1 MLNVDNTVLMVVDI
15 QEKLSRSMHARE
27 ELIANARR
35 IIKGARVLG
44 VPVICT
50 EQNPK
55 GLGLTVPEVRELLP
69 DVTPIGKF
77 HFSCCDSTECKQQLK
92 QLGRRSVLIAGIETH
107 ICVFQTAADLVS
119 SGFHAEVVA
128 DACSSRTP
136 QNKLIGL
143 DKCRAAGA
151 HVSSVE
157 TALFELLKA
166 AEGPLFK
173 EILNLVK

>member
-1 MLNVDNTVLMVVDI
+1 MLEADNTALLVVDI
-15 QEKLSRSMHARE
+15 QEKLSRTMHARE

-35 IIKGARVLG
+35 LIQGARVLG
-44 VPVICT
+44 VPVILT

-55 GLGLTVPEVRELLP
+55 GLGPTVAEVRELLP
-69 DVTPIGKF
+69 EVTAISKF
-77 HFSCCDSTECKQQLK
+77 SFSCCTSAECQQALK
-92 QLGRRSVLIAGIETH
+92 QLDRGCVLIAGIETH
-107 ICVFQTAADLVS
+107 ICVFQTAADLVTA
-119 SGFHAEVVA
+119 GVHAEVVA

-136 QNKLIGL
+136 GNKLIGL

-151 HVSSVE
+151 VVTSVE

-173 EILNLVK
+173 EILSIVK

>member
-1 MLNVDNTVLMVVDI
+1 MLSADDTTLLVVDI
-15 QEKLSRSMHARE
+15 QEKLSRTMHARQ

-35 IIKGARVLG
+35 IIQGARVLG
-44 VPVICT
+44 VPVVLT

-55 GLGLTVPEVRELLP
+55 GLGPTVPEIRELLP
-69 DVTPIGKF
+69 GVPAIGKMS
-77 HFSCCDSTECKQQLK
+77 FSCGTSAQCLQELK
-92 QLGRRSVLIAGIETH
+92 RLGRRCVLIAGIEAH
-107 ICVFQTAADLVS
+107 ICVFQTAADLVA

-128 DACSSRTP
+128 DACSSRAP
-136 QNKLIGL
+136 DNKRIGL
-143 DKCRAAGA
+143 GKCRAAGA
-151 HVSSVE
+151 VVTSVE